1 MHLQGPCSSRPY
13 CTFKI
18 SKSHHLII
26 CHILRKGQ
34 IQDHF
39 NNICMY
45 QRLLSFINVAS
56 KLYRMPCFFQNMKLV
71 KSLVWVFDFEEK
83 IDFKKEIICI
93 FYKFIYKYS
102 LMFILEINI
111 RGYLSYVRKDMLV
124 WLSNPLLNQMKNS
137 EKSYISSFK
146 RTFLWQFIIEKTI
159 YEWMNSILIRIPSLF
174 GVIRKC
180 SISKSSQIPTL

>member
-1 MHLQGPCSSRPY
+1 MYVPKTALVHKCSLKTLSNAL
-13 CTFKI
+13 FF
-18 SKSHHLII
+18 SKYEACQIFSVSFWFW
-26 CHILRKGQ
+26 RK
-34 IQDHF
+34 
-39 NNICMY
+39 
-45 QRLLSFINVAS
+45 
-56 KLYRMPCFFQNMKLV
+56 
-71 KSLVWVFDFEEK
+71 K

-159 YEWMNSILIRIPSLF
+159 YEWMNSILIRIPSTF
-174 GVIRKC
+174 GEIRKS